1 MLDASQDTP
10 LFSRRDGH
18 LWAEDVSLARIADDV
33 GTPTYVY
40 AASGLRKRY
49 QGLAHALTGLP
60 ATICYAV
67 KANSNLA
74 VIRVFAKLG
83 AGADVVSEGELRR
96 ALAAGIPPR
105 KIVFAGVG
113 KTKSEM
119 TAALAAGILQFNV
132 ESEPELVALSEVA
145 MSMGLRAPVALRIN
159 PDVDAGTHHK
169 ISTGRKG
176 DKFGID
182 IDQAL
187 SVVSRA
193 AALPGISFE
202 GIAMHIGSQLTRLE
216 PYRAAY
222 TRLAELVT
230 VLRKKGIAIR
240 RLDLGGGLGVVYRD
254 ETLPSP
260 ADYAAIVRDTV
271 GNLDCDL
278 VIEPGRYLVAETGIL
293 LTRIIYMKDGTSRR
307 FAIIDA
313 AMNDLMRPSLYGAHH
328 PIYPVRNPDSHA
340 ATSPIDVVGPVCES
354 TDILSAQYPL
364 PPVAAG
370 DLLAIGMAGAYGAV
384 MASTYNSRPLVPEVL
399 VDGAK
404 MAIIRPRQP
413 LEALIALDQIPT
425 WLS

>member
-1 MLDASQDTP
+1 MLDSSQNTP

-18 LWAEDVSLARIADDV
+18 LWAEDVSLARIAEEV

-49 QGLAHALTGLP
+49 QGLAQALGGLP
-60 ATICYAV
+60 ATICFAV

-96 ALAAGIPPR
+96 ALAAGIPPQ

-132 ESEPELVALSEVA
+132 ESEPELVVLSEVA

-187 SVVSRA
+187 SVISRA
-193 AALPGISFE
+193 VTLPGISFE

-230 VLRKKGIAIR
+230 VLRGKGIAIR

-254 ETLPSP
+254 EVLPSP
-260 ADYAAIVRDTV
+260 TDYAAIVRDTV
-271 GNLDCDL
+271 GNLGCDL
-278 VIEPGRYLVAETGIL
+278 VIEPGRYLVAETGVL
-293 LTRIIYMKDGTSRR
+293 LTRIIYMKDGASRR

-313 AMNDLMRPSLYGAHH
+313 AMNDLMRPSLYGAYH
-328 PIYPVRNPDSHA
+328 PIYPVRNPDPHA
-340 ATSPIDVVGPVCES
+340 VTSPIDVVGPVCES

-364 PPVAAG
+364 PPLAAG

-399 VDGAK
+399 VDGTK
-404 MAIIRPRQP
+404 IAIIRPRQP
-413 LEALIALDQIPT
+413 LQALLALDQIPV

>member
-1 MLDASQDTP
+1 MLDASRDRP

-18 LWAEDVSLARIADDV
+18 LWAEDVSLARIAEEV

-49 QGLAHALTGLP
+49 QGLAQALTGLP

-96 ALAAGIPPR
+96 ALAAGIPPQ

-119 TAALAAGILQFNV
+119 ATALAAGILQFNV

-145 MSMGLRAPVALRIN
+145 MSMGLQAPVALRIN

-182 IDQAL
+182 IDQVL
-187 SVVSRA
+187 SVINRA
-193 AALPGISFE
+193 VALPGISLD
-202 GIAMHIGSQLTRLE
+202 GIAMHIGSQLTRLD

-230 VLRKKGIAIR
+230 VLREKGIAIR

-271 GNLDCDL
+271 GNLGCDL
-278 VIEPGRYLVAETGIL
+278 VIEPGRYLVAETGVL
-293 LTRIIYMKDGTSRR
+293 LTRIIYMKDGASRR

-328 PIYPVRNPDSHA
+328 PIYPVRDLDPHA

-364 PPVAAG
+364 PPIAAG

-404 MAIIRPRQP
+404 MAIVRPRQP
-413 LEALIALDQIPT
+413 LEALLALDQIPA

>member
-1 MLDASQDTP
+1 MLDSSQNTP

-18 LWAEDVSLARIADDV
+18 LWAEDVSLARIAEEV

-49 QGLAHALTGLP
+49 QGLAQALAGLP
-60 ATICYAV
+60 ATICFAV

-96 ALAAGIPPR
+96 ALAAGIPPQ

-119 TAALAAGILQFNV
+119 MAALAAGILQFNV

-187 SVVSRA
+187 SVISRA
-193 AALPGISFE
+193 VTLPGISFE

-230 VLRKKGIAIR
+230 VLRGKGIAIR

-271 GNLDCDL
+271 GKLGCDL
-278 VIEPGRYLVAETGIL
+278 VIEPGRYLVAETGVL
-293 LTRIIYMKDGTSRR
+293 LTRIIYMKDGASRR

-313 AMNDLMRPSLYGAHH
+313 AMNDLMRPSLYGAYH
-328 PIYPVRNPDSHA
+328 PIYPVRNPDPHA
-340 ATSPIDVVGPVCES
+340 VTSPIDVVGPVCES

-364 PPVAAG
+364 PPLAAG
-370 DLLAIGMAGAYGAV
+370 DLLAIGVAGAYGAV

-399 VDGAK
+399 VDGTK

-413 LEALIALDQIPT
+413 LEALLALDQIPG

>member
-1 MLDASQDTP
+1 MFDASSDAS

-18 LWAEDVSLARIADDV
+18 LWAEDVSLAQIAKEV
-33 GTPTYVY
+33 GTPTYIY
-40 AASGLRKRY
+40 AASGLRNRY
-49 QGLAHALTGLP
+49 QGLAQALSGLP

-96 ALAAGIPPR
+96 ALAAGIPPQ

-113 KTKSEM
+113 KTKDEM
-119 TAALAAGILQFNV
+119 AAALTAGILQFNV
-132 ESEPELVALSEVA
+132 ESEPELIALSEVA
-145 MSMGLRAPVALRIN
+145 AAMGLRAPVALRIN
-159 PDVDAGTHHK
+159 PDVDAGTHNK

-187 SVVSRA
+187 SVVNLA
-193 AALPGISFE
+193 ITLPGIAFD
-202 GIAMHIGSQLTRLE
+202 GIAMHIGSQLTKLA

-230 VLRKKGIAIR
+230 ILRGKGIAVR
-240 RLDLGGGLGVVYRD
+240 RLDLGGGLGVAYRN

-271 GNLDCDL
+271 GDLNCDL
-278 VIEPGRYLVAETGIL
+278 VIEPGRYLVAETGVL
-293 LTRIIYMKDGTSRR
+293 LSRVLYMKEGASRR

-313 AMNDLMRPSLYGAHH
+313 AMNDLMRPSLYGAYH
-328 PIYPVRNPDSHA
+328 PIYPVRNPEPHA
-340 ATSPIDVVGPVCES
+340 VTSPIDIVGPVCES
-354 TDILSAQYPL
+354 TDIFSAQYPL
-364 PPVAAG
+364 PPVTAG

-399 VDGAK
+399 VDGDQ
-404 MAIIRPRQP
+404 MAVVRPRQP
-413 LEALIALDQIPT
+413 LEALLALDQIPA